1 MNMSNLLPALPE
13 IFLLGMACTILVVDL
28 FLRETQRDVAY
39 FLAQASLL
47 GAAGL
52 TLSGLKQPAT
62 LVFGGMFVDDL
73 AADVL
78 KLAIYALTF
87 FVFAYSRAYLRERGM
102 YRGEYFVL
110 GLFGVLGM
118 MIMVSAGHL
127 LTLYLGLELLSL
139 ALYAMIA
146 FQRDSVPATEAAMK
160 YFVLGALASG
170 LLLYGLSLF
179 YGLTR
184 SLDIAA
190 VRQALAA
197 LPAGDPVAGLALVFV
212 VAAIAFKLGLVPFHM
227 WVPDVYHGS
236 PTAVTLYLGTAPKL
250 AGFAL
255 VMRLLVGGLEPLA
268 PAWQDWLAILALLS
282 MAAGN
287 LIAIA
292 QDNLK
297 RMLAYSSISHMGFF
311 LLGVL
316 SANEAGYGAAFFYV
330 LVYATMSLGG
340 FGMIVWFARAGFE
353 ADRLEDFKGLNRRS
367 PWHAFLM
374 LLLMFSMAGV
384 PPLAGFYAKLLVI
397 QSVIAAGMIWLAVA
411 AVLFAVIGAYYY
423 LRVVKFMYFDEPADA
438 SPAVEDTGRRGGV
451 FGWLLG
457 VNALAMLAVVPWVGD
472 LMALCAR
479 AVAAMP

>member
-1 MNMSNLLPALPE
+1 MNMPDLLSVLPE
-13 IFLLGMACTILVVDL
+13 IFLLGMACAILLADL
-28 FLRETQRDVAY
+28 FLRAERRDVAY

-47 GAAGL
+47 GAAWL
-52 TLSGLKQPAT
+52 TFSGIGQGTA
-62 LVFGGMFVDDL
+62 VAFGGMFVDDL
-73 AADVL
+73 LSDVL
-78 KLAIYALTF
+78 KLAIYTLTF
-87 FVFAYSRAYLRERGM
+87 FIFAYSRAYLRDRDM

-118 MIMVSAGHL
+118 MIIVSAAHFL
-127 LTLYLGLELLSL
+127 ALYLGLELLSL
-139 ALYAMIA
+139 SVYAMIA

-170 LLLYGLSLF
+170 MLLYGMSLLYGLT
-179 YGLTR
+179 G
-184 SLDIAA
+184 SLDIAT
-190 VRQALAA
+190 VRQVLARLSA
-197 LPAGDPVAGLALVFV
+197 NDTVVGLATIFVLVG
-212 VAAIAFKLGLVPFHM
+212 IAFKLGVVPFHM
-227 WVPDVYHGS
+227 WVPDVYHGA

-255 VMRLLVGGLEPLA
+255 VMRLLVGGLDPLA
-268 PAWQDWLAILALLS
+268 ASWQDWLAILAVLS

-316 SANEAGYGAAFFYV
+316 SAHASGYSAAFFYM
-330 LVYATMSLGG
+330 LVYTTMSLGG
-340 FGMIVWFARAGFE
+340 FGMILALARAGFE
-353 ADRLEDFKGLNRRS
+353 AERLEDFKGLNQRS

-397 QSVIAAGMIWLAVA
+397 QSVIAAGMVWLAIA

-423 LRVVKFMYFDEPADA
+423 LRVVKLMYFDDAEVREPIA
-438 SPAVEDTGRRGGV
+438 TGRG
-451 FGWLLG
+451 FGLLLG
-457 VNALAMLAVVPWVGD
+457 ANGLAMSAIIPWADD
-472 LMALCAR
+472 LMALCTR
-479 AVAAMP
+479 AIAAIP